1 MIEITTANFDAEVLK
16 SSVPVIVDFWA
27 PWCGPCRAQGPI
39 LEQLDAEMNG
49 KIKVAKLN
57 VDDEPAIAMAYR
69 VESIPTMIIFSGG
82 EAVNKVVGL
91 HSLPQLKALFD

>member
-16 SSVPVIVDFWA
+16 SSVPVILDFWA
-27 PWCGPCRAQGPI
+27 PWCGPCRAQGPV